1 MATFAL
7 PSSPFPLPPPTPV
20 EVGEAD
26 VDVVLGPDTVVVR
39 VTSVLTVLEG
49 GTDEGWGGVLELE
62 GSEVGVDVG
71 VGVEVEGGV
80 EIDELELLVEEVG
93 AGVDEVEV
101 ELGEDVGVLGDV
113 VVVLGLVGEFGGL

>member
-1 MATFAL
+1 M
-7 PSSPFPLPPPTPV
+7 
-20 EVGEAD
+20 
-26 VDVVLGPDTVVVR
+26 VR